1 MKLAPL
7 DISIVV
13 GYVLLTLI
21 AGLYLSRR
29 ATKSVEDYFVGGRTL
44 PWWLAG
50 TSMIASAFAID
61 TPLGIAGFVG
71 KNGVQGVW
79 FAWAYAI
86 GGAGAFGAFVFAPL
100 LRRSDIIT
108 TAELV
113 ELRYSGR
120 DAAILRGFKGVYFGV
135 IAIAIQMGWVIRSVL
150 VLAQEAFGWDAT
162 PTLAAIIAL
171 TIIYTTASGFWG
183 VAVTDFAQFFIG
195 GFGSL
200 ALAIYAVRS
209 AGGLGGVRAGLVKR
223 LGAAEAERRLRFVP
237 RPDDGFFKTFLVFI
251 TLKWW
256 GNPPSSVNQRI
267 MSTRDERHATFSQTL
282 FAAVHFGINYWPMIL
297 VALVAIG
304 RYPQLPLAKAEQ
316 GYALLL
322 VNVLPTGM
330 LGLMLASLT
339 AAFMSTVDT
348 QANTGASFMINDIY
362 RRFIR
367 READSKHYVR
377 ASQVATVIMLALS
390 VVVAYNMSSVKAAWE
405 YLATLTA
412 GYGFIAVARWFWW
425 RISARAEI
433 AALVGSGL
441 GSIIAAALKPQLPS
455 YGARFALVAA
465 ISTVMWVVVTL
476 VSAPPPLE
484 PLARFCRKV
493 RPYPLGWGPV
503 RERFPDIE
511 WSAQLG
517 RSVLMWIGGLA
528 AILALNFGIGSA
540 LLGSGVVGATLLAL
554 AAVGALLLVRYF
566 RP

>member
-209 AGGLGGVRAGLVKR
+209 AGGLGGCPFAP
-223 LGAAEAERRLRFVP
+223 GAR
-237 RPDDGFFKTFLVFI
+237 
-251 TLKWW
+251 
-256 GNPPSSVNQRI
+256 GN
-267 MSTRDERHATFSQTL
+267 
-282 FAAVHFGINYWPMIL
+282 
-297 VALVAIG
+297 
-304 RYPQLPLAKAEQ
+304 
-316 GYALLL
+316 
-322 VNVLPTGM
+322 
-330 LGLMLASLT
+330 
-339 AAFMSTVDT
+339 
-348 QANTGASFMINDIY
+348 
-362 RRFIR
+362 
-367 READSKHYVR
+367 
-377 ASQVATVIMLALS
+377 VAT
-390 VVVAYNMSSVKAAWE
+390 
-405 YLATLTA
+405 
-412 GYGFIAVARWFWW
+412 
-425 RISARAEI
+425 
-433 AALVGSGL
+433 
-441 GSIIAAALKPQLPS
+441 
-455 YGARFALVAA
+455 
-465 ISTVMWVVVTL
+465 
-476 VSAPPPLE
+476 
-484 PLARFCRKV
+484 
-493 RPYPLGWGPV
+493 
-503 RERFPDIE
+503 
-511 WSAQLG
+511 
-517 RSVLMWIGGLA
+517 
-528 AILALNFGIGSA
+528 
-540 LLGSGVVGATLLAL
+540 LAL
-554 AAVGALLLVRYF
+554 AEMLARSGFATGLDHAALARATAFAVGIDQRGQQ
-566 RP
+566 